1 MHRLFALPA
10 FLLAAG
16 LAFLF
21 WSWMG
26 RPIAMPDAPGG
37 RLQCL
42 SYTPYDGSSSP
53 LSSTYT
59 VKPGHIRAD
68 LEALHPYTECIRT
81 YSSLPPQ
88 GEVVKVAE
96 ELGMKVYLGIWISA
110 NAKDNAK
117 EIAAALALAKA
128 YPKAIKALVVGNEV
142 MLRREMTGE
151 QLAAIIRDV
160 KARSGLPVTYAD
172 IYEFWRRNP
181 VLAAAVDFMAIH
193 ILPHWDD
200 PAPVSIDEVQDH
212 VRGIIERVQKTFP
225 GKPMIIGEIGWPS
238 AGRTR
243 GAAVPSL
250 VNEARFIREF
260 VGRADALGVP
270 YNIIEAI
277 DQAWKRYPEGTV
289 GGYWGLLDGNRALKF
304 PLTGPVREWPHWE
317 RALTVSL
324 VLTGIV
330 LLWGLMP
337 GRQIGLARWLAL
349 GVMAQVLG
357 STLVLQVAQTAEIS
371 LNALEY
377 ARGWLL
383 SLLTVAA
390 FAMIC
395 LPRIGGVD
403 RDRINAVPAR
413 LDVMLGWLRRPS
425 RAGLSADVALG
436 LVAWPTLIG
445 GALAALLMAVDGRHR
460 DFMIPEFW
468 LLAALFLYHWMR
480 SPRRLDWRDG
490 RREEGW
496 LALVLIVVGPFAWGG
511 PRNIEAMTWVA
522 VAVVL
527 GLPWLG
533 AAVEALT
540 RVSHP
545 HHGLRHVQA
554 AAPQGAGRKA

>member
-1 MHRLFALPA
+1 LHRLFALPA
-10 FLLAAG
+10 FLIAAVLAV
-16 LAFLF
+16 LF

-26 RPIAMPDAPGG
+26 RPVPMPDAPGG

-53 LSSTYT
+53 LDSSYT
-59 VKPGHIRAD
+59 VAPGHIRAE

-81 YSSLPPQ
+81 YSSMPPQ

-96 ELGMKVYLGIWISA
+96 ALGMKVYLGIWISA
-110 NAKDNAK
+110 NAADNAK
-117 EIAAALALAKA
+117 EIAAALDLAKA
-128 YPKAIKALVVGNEV
+128 YPDAIKAIVVGNEV

-160 KARSGLPVTYAD
+160 KAKSGLPVTYAD

-181 VLAAAVDFMAIH
+181 VLADAVDFMSIH

-250 VNEARFIREF
+250 VNQARFIREF

-277 DQAWKRYPEGTV
+277 DQAWKRAPEGTV
-289 GGYWGLLDGNRALKF
+289 GGYWGILDADRALKF
-304 PLTGPVREWPHWE
+304 PLTGPVREWPHWQL
-317 RALTVSL
+317 ALTVSL
-324 VLTGIV
+324 VLTGVV

-337 GRQIGLARWLAL
+337 GRQINFGRWLL
-349 GVMAQVLG
+349 FGVLAQVLAT
-357 STLVLQVAQTAEIS
+357 TLVLLAAQTATIS
-371 LNALEY
+371 LNAFEY

-383 SLLTVAA
+383 SLLTVAG
-390 FAMIC
+390 FALIV

-403 RDRINAVPAR
+403 RGRINAVPAP
-413 LDVMLGWLRRPS
+413 LDVLLGWLRRPS
-425 RAGLSADVALG
+425 RAELTPDIALG
-436 LVAWPTLIG
+436 LVSWPALIG
-445 GALAALLMAVDGRHR
+445 CALAALLMAVDGRHR
-460 DFMIPEFW
+460 DFLIPEFW

-480 SPRRLDWRDG
+480 SPRRLDWREG

-496 LALVLIVVGPFAWGG
+496 LALMLLVVGPFAWGG
-511 PRNIEAMTWVA
+511 PRNAEAMIWTAVA
-522 VAVVL
+522 VAMA
-527 GLPWLG
+527 LPWLG
-533 AAVEALT
+533 AAREAL
-540 RVSHP
+540 R
-545 HHGLRHVQA
+545 
-554 AAPQGAGRKA
+554 APALQPRKAQ